1 MRKLMTVAMGFAAM
15 LLASCAGSTTENNN
29 ASVEADVQEKMET
42 ILSGIESND
51 VDAVVATLEET
62 KEKVEE
68 LLAEGKIE
76 EAQEYAEQ
84 IKAFYEENVEQFEEV
99 VAGSATISELVK
111 TVTSV
116 PTEVE
121 GAVDAATD
129 YVQDKVDAA
138 EDKAAE
144 VKDAIEAAP
153 EAVKDAA
160 EAKAEEVK
168 EEAKAAAEAK
178 VEEGKQAAKDA
189 ASKAIE
195 DAANKLF
202 KK

>member
-1 MRKLMTVAMGFAAM
+1 MRKLMTAAMGFAAM
-15 LLASCAGSTTENNN
+15 LLVSCAGSTTESNN

>member
-15 LLASCAGSTTENNN
+15 LLASCAGSTTESNN

-121 GAVDAATD
+121 GAVD
-129 YVQDKVDAA
+129 YEVQ
-138 EDKAAE
+138 
-144 VKDAIEAAP
+144 
-153 EAVKDAA
+153 
-160 EAKAEEVK
+160 
-168 EEAKAAAEAK
+168 
-178 VEEGKQAAKDA
+178 
-189 ASKAIE
+189 
-195 DAANKLF
+195 
-202 KK
+202 

>member
-1 MRKLMTVAMGFAAM
+1 MTAAMGFAAM
-15 LLASCAGSTTENNN
+15 LLVSCAGSTTESNN

>member
-1 MRKLMTVAMGFAAM
+1 MRKLMTAAMGFAAM
-15 LLASCAGSTTENNN
+15 LLVSCAGSTTESNN

-195 DAANKLF
+195 DAASKLF

>member
-121 GAVDAATD
+121 GAVDAAAD

-153 EAVKDAA
+153 EAAKAAA

>member
-1 MRKLMTVAMGFAAM
+1 MKQVRISDVTLREG
-15 LLASCAGSTTENNN
+15 TTH
-29 ASVEADVQEKMET
+29 K
-42 ILSGIESND
+42 G
-51 VDAVVATLEET
+51 ATLSF
-62 KEKVEE
+62 KEKIEIAK
-68 LLAEGKIE
+68 LLDKLGVDVIE
-76 EAQEYAEQ
+76 MAA
-84 IKAFYEENVEQFEEV
+84 IENVAADTLLLKSLSSLLKKSTISV
-99 VAGSATISELVK
+99 VAGTDKAQIEK
-111 TVTSV
+111 AE
-116 PTEVE
+116 TE
-121 GAVDAATD
+121 G
-129 YVQDKVDAA
+129 KAA

-153 EAVKDAA
+153 EAAKAAA

>member
-15 LLASCAGSTTENNN
+15 LLASCAGSTTEGNN

-121 GAVDAATD
+121 GAVDAAAD

>member
-15 LLASCAGSTTENNN
+15 LLVSCAGSTTESNN

>member
-1 MRKLMTVAMGFAAM
+1 MTAAMGFAAM
-15 LLASCAGSTTENNN
+15 LLVSCAGSTTESNN

-195 DAANKLF
+195 DAASKLF

>member
-1 MRKLMTVAMGFAAM
+1 MTVAVGFAAM
-15 LLASCAGSTTENNN
+15 LLASCAGSTTESNN

-129 YVQDKVDAA
+129 YVQGKVDAA

>member
-15 LLASCAGSTTENNN
+15 LLASCAGSTTESNN

-121 GAVDAATD
+121 GAVDAAAD

-138 EDKAAE
+138 EEKAAE

-160 EAKAEEVK
+160 EAKVEEVK